1 VHTSNNSP
9 SSAKFDAWFKDKTF
23 SHDWASVHFPV
34 WEKFI
39 SPDHVRTILEIG
51 SFEGRSAIFFLEHCH
66 QARIVCIDA
75 FLGSDPIR
83 FERNFDANLSAYGHR
98 VEKIRLH
105 SVPALH
111 GLSVE
116 GRLFDLMYI
125 DGSHRPDD
133 VLVDTLLAW
142 RLLKIDGMLIWDD
155 YLLNAHLPEAELRPK
170 RGIDAFLAFYANE
183 LAVVHTEYQV
193 IVKKRSTSTAPTVK
207 VAGRIDRAA
216 RWLRKGWPSG

>member
-1 VHTSNNSP
+1 MNTSNNSP
-9 SSAKFDAWFKDKTF
+9 NPAKFDAWFKDKTF
-23 SHDWASVHFPV
+23 SYDWTSVHFPV

-39 SPDHVRTILEIG
+39 SPNDVRSILEIG
-51 SFEGRSAIFFLEHCH
+51 SLEGRSAIFFLEHCH

-83 FERNFDANLSAYGHR
+83 FERNFDANLSAYRDR

-111 GLSVE
+111 QLGME
-116 GRLFDLMYI
+116 GRLFDLVYI

-142 RLLKIDGMLIWDD
+142 RLLKINGMLIWDD
-155 YLLNAHLPEAELRPK
+155 YLLNAHLPEAELRPQ
-170 RGIDAFLAFYANE
+170 RGIDAFMKFYADG
-183 LAVVHTEYQV
+183 LAVVHAEYQV
-193 IVKKRSTSTAPTVK
+193 IVKKR
-207 VAGRIDRAA
+207 AA
-216 RWLRKGWPSG
+216 SDFADSQSRRTPRSRLG